1 MGIKKTWLR
10 RLKQSSQ
17 VFFRLLLRG
26 IASATSTAIHHGFH
40 LLGIQAVGS
49 VQRADGVLQLLER
62 DQRGDADF
70 GRGDHQ
76 HIHAL
81 VAQRVALSRGSGA
94 VRRAGRR

>member
-62 DQRGDADF
+62 DQRG
-70 GRGDHQ
+70 
-76 HIHAL
+76 AL
-81 VAQRVALSRGSGA
+81 ESAEMLKALGYITKK
-94 VRRAGRR
+94 

>member
-10 RLKQSSQ
+10 HLKQSSQ

-62 DQRGDADF
+62 PCNA
-70 GRGDHQ
+70 Q
-76 HIHAL
+76 HRRDLDRLRL
-81 VAQRVALSRGSGA
+81 VC
-94 VRRAGRR
+94 